1 MQGVEQK
8 TPAQPPLPGAAAT
21 TTANAGSEAAAQQQ
35 TGVPQTGPQ
44 PVPTFATQ
52 QTQVA
57 ELPAQAQVLAPES
70 DAPTLPN
77 PAPLR
82 SEAGLAPA
90 PVQKSAPV
98 EDKPSTGPRKF
109 AEALTAQIK
118 AADVN
123 QERTRVA
130 LNPRGLG
137 HIDIEIRGDAE
148 TGLKVT
154 VRAENPTVLQS
165 LRDERGMLAQA
176 IGMSDG
182 SELEFQE
189 RQRDDSTGWTGDQHS
204 GGPDD
209 IDSDLDD
216 VGSTATTARSDVI
229 DGRQL
234 DITT

>member
-1 MQGVEQK
+1 MS
-8 TPAQPPLPGAAAT
+8 T
-21 TTANAGSEAAAQQQ
+21 
-35 TGVPQTGPQ
+35 
-44 PVPTFATQ
+44 
-52 QTQVA
+52 
-57 ELPAQAQVLAPES
+57 QAQVAPPES
-70 DAPTLPN
+70 DASPLPN

-82 SEAGLAPA
+82 SEAPLGPTTAA
-90 PVQKSAPV
+90 NRTPV
-98 EDKPSTGPRKF
+98 EDKPTIGPRKF

-182 SELEFQE
+182 SELEFQD
-189 RQRDDSTGWTGDQHS
+189 RQQDDRTGWTGDRKS

-209 IDSDLDD
+209 IDGDLED
-216 VGSTATTARSDVI
+216 VGPIATPAARIDVI